1 MVAGPPWTLITMW
14 AEPNTAAVAVFPVVS
29 LLPHFAAVWRAES
42 GRRRRITAGRE
53 DSFTP

>member
-1 MVAGPPWTLITMW
+1 MAGPPWTLITMW
-14 AEPNTAAVAVFPVVS
+14 AEPNTAAVAIFPVVS